1 MASLHVRLLPY
12 VNGNANMAITYNE
25 DGTKKENK
33 GNKIAMDIFPGKPPK
48 DVQDQLN
55 EPQEPKDGAKIL
67 KRLLKKIRKGQV

>member
-25 DGTKKENK
+25 DGTKKEKK
-33 GNKIAMDIFPGKPPK
+33 GDKIAMDIFPGKPPK

-55 EPQEPKDGAKIL
+55 EPQDPKDGSKIL